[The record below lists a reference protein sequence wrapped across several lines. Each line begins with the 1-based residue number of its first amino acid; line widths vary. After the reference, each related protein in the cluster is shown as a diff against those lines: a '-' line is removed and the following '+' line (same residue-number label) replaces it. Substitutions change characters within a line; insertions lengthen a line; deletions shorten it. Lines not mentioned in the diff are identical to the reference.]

1 MGTRFGDTINEFRSV
16 VILVVSGSRP
26 IDIAGPIGVFDRA
39 TALTPTDASLSY
51 APLVATVASRPT
63 PNGAGPAIPWVT
75 TRELKHQIDTI
86 LIAASDTTFETT
98 EFKEALDWLRQ
109 TAGRIRRIAA
119 MSTGVLLLAEAGLLN
134 GRQATT
140 DWRWC
145 EELAQRYPKVQ
156 VRPDRTLVRDGN
168 LWTSSGFAAG
178 IHQALALV
186 EEDYGYDLALRLAL
200 ELEIP
205 LRAPAVKTLLLGAP
219 LHQTASTDPLR
230 ELQRWIGRHL
240 RETLHVERLAGIA
253 GMSRRTF
260 AREFVRTLGMTPAKY
275 IEEVRVDAARRLLGQ
290 TSSDLDEI
298 ARRCG
303 FGCADSMRRVFV
315 RTLHVTPTVYRL
327 HFQQGD
333 RVGQNAGSGQ
343 FSI

>member
-1 MGTRFGDTINEFRSV
+1 MGTRFEDAINDFRSV
-16 VILVVSGSRP
+16 VILVVSGSRS
-26 IDIAGPIGVFDRA
+26 IDVAGPIGVFDRA
-39 TALTPTDASLSY
+39 TALAPADATVFY
-51 APLVATVASRPT
+51 APLVATVASRAT
-63 PNGAGPAIPWVT
+63 LNGIGPAIPWVT
-75 TRELKHQIDTI
+75 TQELKHQIDTI
-86 LIAASDTTFETT
+86 LIAASDTTFETA

-205 LRAPAVKTLLLGAP
+205 LRAPAMKTVLGAP
-219 LHQTASTDPLR
+219 LHQIASTDSLR
-230 ELQRWIGRHL
+230 KLQRWIGRHL
-240 RETLHVERLAGIA
+240 HETLHVERLADIA
-253 GMSRRTF
+253 RMSRRTF

-290 TSSDLDEI
+290 TSSDLNDI
-298 ARRCG
+298 ARQCG
-303 FGCADSMRRVFV
+303 FGSADSMRRVFA
-315 RTLHVTPTVYRL
+315 RNLHVTPTVYRL
-327 HFQQGD
+327 HFRQGD
-333 RVGQNAGSGQ
+333 GVGQNPGSGQ
-343 FSI
+343 SSI

>member
-1 MGTRFGDTINEFRSV
+1 MGTRLKDTRNDCRSV

-26 IDIAGPIGVFDRA
+26 IDVAGPIGVFDRA
-39 TALTPTDASLSY
+39 TALAPADASLFY
-51 APLVATVASRPT
+51 TPLVATVTSRPT
-63 PNGAGPAIPWVT
+63 PNGTGPAIPWVT
-75 TRELKHQIDTI
+75 TQELKHQIDTI
-86 LIAASDTTFETT
+86 LIAASDTAFETA

-145 EELAQRYPKVQ
+145 EELAQRYPEVQ

-205 LRAPAVKTLLLGAP
+205 LRVPAMKTLLGAP
-219 LHQTASTDPLR
+219 SYQIASTDTLR
-230 ELQRWIGRHL
+230 KLQRWVGRHL
-240 RETLHVERLAGIA
+240 HETLYVERLAGKA

-275 IEEVRVDAARRLLGQ
+275 IERVRVDAARRLLGQ
-290 TSSDLDEI
+290 TSSDLDDI

-303 FGCADSMRRVFV
+303 FGSADSMRRVFV

-327 HFQQGD
+327 HFQQGNG
-333 RVGQNAGSGQ
+333 VGQNANAGQ

>member
-1 MGTRFGDTINEFRSV
+1 MSTRFEDTIKDFRRM

-26 IDIAGPIGVFDRA
+26 IDVAGPIGIFDRA
-39 TALTPTDASLSY
+39 TALASADASILY
-51 APLVATVASRPT
+51 APLVATVASRLAL
-63 PNGAGPAIPWVT
+63 NGTGPAIPWVT
-75 TRELKHQIDTI
+75 TQELKHKIDTI
-86 LIAASDTTFETT
+86 LIAASDTTFETA
-98 EFKEALDWLRQ
+98 ELKEALDWLQQ

-119 MSTGVLLLAEAGLLN
+119 MSTGVLLLAEAGLLT

-145 EELAQRYPKVQ
+145 EELAQRYPEVQ

-168 LWTSSGFAAG
+168 IWTSSGFAAG

-186 EEDYGYDLALRLAL
+186 EEDYGYDLALRLAI

-205 LRAPAVKTLLLGAP
+205 LRAPALKTLLGEP
-219 LHQTASTDPLR
+219 LHQIASTDPLR
-230 ELQRWIGRHL
+230 KLQRWIGRHL
-240 RETLHVERLAGIA
+240 HETLHVERLAGIA
-253 GMSRRTF
+253 RMSRRTF

-275 IEEVRVDAARRLLGQ
+275 IEEVRVEAARRLLGQ
-290 TSSDLDEI
+290 TSSDLDDI

-303 FGCADSMRRVFV
+303 LGSADSMRRVFV

-333 RVGQNAGSGQ
+333 GVGQNAGSGQ